1 MSRVLALTSL
11 NSPREI
17 YLRFQRVE
25 EFRMIEIRFHG
36 MGGQGAVM
44 GALILAEAA
53 FSEGKYAQK
62 IPVYGGMRRGG
73 DVTVFLRLDDKP
85 IRRTCG
91 IYEPDALVVLDPALA
106 SYPAV
111 RKGLKKGGIAV
122 LNGEERPE
130 EVDLGVELSRVA
142 TVDATG
148 ISMEVLGPRV
158 IPITNT
164 TILGAIAKA
173 TDWVELE
180 SLFEPITHK
189 FPGRIGELN
198 VEASKRGYASVK
210 VKGASG

>member
-1 MSRVLALTSL
+1 
-11 NSPREI
+11 
-17 YLRFQRVE
+17 
-25 EFRMIEIRFHG
+25 MIEIRFHG

-53 FSEGKYAQK
+53 FSEGKHAQK

-91 IYEPDALVVLDPALA
+91 IYEPDALVVLDPALTA
-106 SYPAV
+106 YTTV
-111 RKGLKKGGIAV
+111 RKGLKRGGSAV
-122 LNGEERPE
+122 LNMDGSPE
-130 EVDLGVELSRVA
+130 DVDLEVELSRVA

-148 ISMEVLGPRV
+148 ISTEVLGPRA

-164 TILGAIAKA
+164 AILGAIAKA
-173 TDWVELE
+173 TDWVELD
-180 SLFEPITHK
+180 SLFGPITHA

-198 VEASKRGYASVK
+198 VEACKRGYDSARM
-210 VKGASG
+210 KGAS

>member
-1 MSRVLALTSL
+1 
-11 NSPREI
+11 
-17 YLRFQRVE
+17 
-25 EFRMIEIRFHG
+25 MIEIRFHG

-44 GALILAEAA
+44 GALMLAEAA

-91 IYEPDALVVLDPALA
+91 IYEPDALIVLDPALTKV
-106 SYPAV
+106 PAV
-111 RKGLKKGGIAV
+111 RKGLKRGGLAIV
-122 LNGEERPE
+122 NDERSPG
-130 EVDLGVELSRVA
+130 EVDLGVELSKVA

-148 ISMEVLGPRV
+148 ISMEVLGKRA

-164 TILGAIAKA
+164 TMLGAVSRA
-173 TDWVELE
+173 TGWVELE
-180 SLFEPITHK
+180 SLFESIRHL

-198 VEASKRGYASVK
+198 IEACKRGHTAVR
-210 VKGASG
+210 VKGA

>member
-1 MSRVLALTSL
+1 
-11 NSPREI
+11 
-17 YLRFQRVE
+17 
-25 EFRMIEIRFHG
+25 MIEVRFHG

-44 GALILAEAA
+44 GALMLAEAA
-53 FSEGKYAQK
+53 FSEGMYAQK

-91 IYEPDALVVLDPALA
+91 IYEPDALVILDPALTA
-106 SYPAV
+106 YPTV
-111 RKGLKKGGIAV
+111 RKGLREGGMAV
-122 LNGEERPE
+122 LNSKVGPE
-130 EVDLGVELSRVA
+130 ETDLGVELTRVA

-148 ISMEVLGPRV
+148 ISTEVFGPRA

-164 TILGAIAKA
+164 AILGAIAKA

-180 SLFEPITHK
+180 SLFGPITHA

-198 VEASKRGYASVK
+198 LDACKKGYSSVR
-210 VKGASG
+210 VKEG

>member
-1 MSRVLALTSL
+1 
-11 NSPREI
+11 
-17 YLRFQRVE
+17 
-25 EFRMIEIRFHG
+25 MIEIRFHG

-91 IYEPDALVVLDPALA
+91 IYEPDALVILDPTLSAHERI
-106 SYPAV
+106 V
-111 RKGLKKGGIAV
+111 KGLKPGGTAI
-122 LNGEERPE
+122 LNDNRDPGE
-130 EVDLGVELSRVA
+130 VNLGVEPGRII
-142 TVDATG
+142 TVPASE
-148 ISMEVLGPRV
+148 ISSEVFGARA

-164 TILGAIAKA
+164 ILLGAIAKA
-173 TDWVELE
+173 TDWVKLE
-180 SLFEPITHK
+180 SLKGPIMHT

-198 VEASKRGYASVK
+198 VGACKRGYDAVK
-210 VKGASG
+210 VMEVG

>member
-1 MSRVLALTSL
+1 
-11 NSPREI
+11 
-17 YLRFQRVE
+17 
-25 EFRMIEIRFHG
+25 MIEIRFHG

-53 FSEGKYAQK
+53 FSEGMYAQK

-91 IYEPDALVVLDPALA
+91 IYEPDALVVLDPALSA
-106 SYPAV
+106 HPVV
-111 RKGLKKGGIAV
+111 RKGLKEGGIAV
-122 LNGEERPE
+122 LNSETGPAEI
-130 EVDLGVELSRVA
+130 DLEVELSRIA

-148 ISMEVLGPRV
+148 ISTEVFGPRA

-164 TILGAIAKA
+164 AILGAIAKA
-173 TDWVELE
+173 TDWVKLE
-180 SLFEPITHK
+180 SLFGLITHK

-198 VEASKRGYASVK
+198 VDACKRGHESARVK
-210 VKGASG
+210 EG